1 MAAKEI
7 DPFDV
12 EALEKSL
19 NDSATRVS
27 ALWISF
33 LVFGLYL
40 VIAAGTVSKLQLLL
54 QDPIKL
60 PVLNIDLPLVGFFA
74 LAPVL
79 FVIFHAYLVIQVLLL
94 GRTAAAY
101 NEAMEASIRT
111 ASDNARLRQR
121 LANTLFAQLFAGS
134 PRERTGWLGTLLTAM
149 AWFSLAVAPTFV
161 LLVFQFT
168 FLPFHNGYVTWEHRL
183 LILIELVV
191 VFLVWPLA
199 LDPRRELDWKGLYRR
214 WYSWAAGGL
223 FVTGSVWLLSFPG
236 ESHIGLFSE
245 DRDGPRQCERF
256 PAFLA
261 SIDRLDLPAVDVVD
275 DEKFAKIEKARADR
289 KLAPDGGEPIR
300 SFRDRNLSCS
310 DFSHGDLR
318 RVDFTRAYAI
328 GADWSYADLQGAT
341 LDYITG
347 RGISLARTRLQRA
360 SMIGAHL
367 EGATFFHAD
376 LSGANLADADLRRTE
391 IRFAKLRGSN
401 MPRATLDES
410 RILNADFRGARLAQ
424 AQLRC
429 ASIRRTDFRGV
440 NFFLAGLQGA
450 TFTDATTFDAAN
462 LRSTQLQAARF
473 QEVSFKGARLSAAS
487 IWRTETDSCV
497 DALVSSPDFTP
508 SIEHPSLQATIES
521 TNDDVRRF
529 FADCS
534 PSDFDVTAILSRDAS
549 ASNAT
554 WQACAAD
561 SDKLSVEELD
571 EIAIATVSRLICGYE
586 ETDASSIENI
596 LALWT
601 ERHLEGVSSTDHDAR
616 LARGFRTKLARRL
629 LSEPDCA
636 GLALLGK
643 SKLQAL
649 RKWSLVPPSFREAHP
664 AP

>member
-1 MAAKEI
+1 MSAKEI

-40 VIAAGTVSKLQLLL
+40 IIAAGTVSKLQLLL

-134 PRERTGWLGTLLTAM
+134 PRERTGWLGALLTAM

-214 WYSWAAGGL
+214 WYSWVAGGL
-223 FVTGSVWLLSFPG
+223 FVAGSVWLLSFPG

-275 DEKFAKIEKARADR
+275 DERFAKIEKATADR
-289 KLAPDGGEPIR
+289 KLEPAEGER
-300 SFRDRNLSCS
+300 TRNFRDRNLNCS
-310 DFSHGDLR
+310 DFSRGDLR
-318 RVDFTRAYAI
+318 RVDLTGAYAI
-328 GADWSYADLQGAT
+328 GADWSFADLQGAT
-341 LDYITG
+341 LDDMWG
-347 RGISLARTRLQRA
+347 RGIRLDETRLQRA
-360 SMIGAHL
+360 SMVRARL
-367 EGATFFHAD
+367 EGGILGGAD
-376 LSGANLADADLRRTE
+376 LSGANLALADLRRTD
-391 IRFAKLRGSN
+391 IRYAKFRGSN
-401 MPRATLDES
+401 MSRATLDES
-410 RILNADFRGARLAQ
+410 TMFKADFRGAHLFASR
-424 AQLRC
+424 LRC
-429 ASIRRTDFRGV
+429 ASIVGTDFRGG
-440 NFFLAGLQGA
+440 NFHLAELQGA
-450 TFTDATTFDAAN
+450 TFAGATSFDGAN
-462 LRSTQLQAARF
+462 LRSAELQAAHF
-473 QEVSFKGARLSAAS
+473 QDVSFKGTRLIDAS
-487 IWRTETDSCV
+487 IWKTETDSCV
-497 DALVSSPDFTP
+497 DALVISPDITP
-508 SIEHPSLQATIES
+508 SIGLRSSRAKMGS
-521 TNDDVRRF
+521 TDDDVRRF

-534 PSDFDVTAILSRDAS
+534 RGDFDVTAILSRNAS

-554 WQACAAD
+554 WRACAAN
-561 SDKLSVEELD
+561 SDTLSPEELD
-571 EIAIATVSRLICGYE
+571 EIAIATVSRLICSYE
-586 ETDASSIENI
+586 EDDASTVENI

-601 ERHLEGVSSTDHDAR
+601 ERRFVERSPADAR
-616 LARGFRTKLARRL
+616 FGTDFNTKLARRL

-664 AP
+664 SP